1 MDGQGRPSTC
11 TWCVGINNI
20 SSAPMSSWSPAA
32 VRSVLMTMGPQPMLA
47 TPAGRRGGSPLL
59 DATTSGTTTSFDYG
73 AEGLDHRRTQGPT
86 WAELA
91 VQGVDIFAR
100 RHQVHAGAEVHVQV
114 AAVGRHRFQRDL
126 VVAQEAQRGWI
137 MDTTMVYCS
146 SDSKKNLVMV
156 G

>member
-11 TWCVGINNI
+11 TWCVGIN
-20 SSAPMSSWSPAA
+20 
-32 VRSVLMTMGPQPMLA
+32 
-47 TPAGRRGGSPLL
+47 TP
-59 DATTSGTTTSFDYG
+59 
-73 AEGLDHRRTQGPT
+73 
-86 WAELA
+86 
-91 VQGVDIFAR
+91 GVDIFAR
-100 RHQVHAGAEVHVQV
+100 RHQVHAGAGVHVGGGEELQGEVHVQV